1 MRNPKA
7 NFMELNYKEI
17 GTRIRE
23 ERLRQNLSQERL
35 AEMADLSMTH
45 MSHIETGNTKLSLP
59 AIHKIAWALGVKI
72 DELACDSVAQ
82 AKEIYE
88 GEIFRETRDCDDV
101 EIRIIADMVKS
112 LKETLRKRI
121 QKRTD
126 E

>member
-1 MRNPKA
+1 MRDRNL
-7 NFMELNYKEI
+7 NFIKLNYKDI
-17 GTRIRE
+17 GVRVKT

-59 AIHKIAWALGVKI
+59 ALHKVAWALGVTI
-72 DELACDSVAQ
+72 DELACDSIPR

-88 GEIFRETRDCDDV
+88 NEIFRETEDCDET

-112 LKETLRKRI
+112 LKDSLRKRM
-121 QKRTD
+121 QNK
-126 E
+126 